1 MTIKILTTLN
11 ASDRLV
17 QAKREVSKLGY
28 NAQAYYAIKHEDA
41 KISFNL
47 SMKDIVSNCEADV
60 LMMFEDDVEIRN
72 CDHFHAAISQLPSDW
87 ELCYLGANIIGEY
100 FRYSDNLFKVN
111 GAWTTHAVLYN
122 NPKKLC
128 ESYNDMTHQF
138 DDWLLR
144 YIQPQMK
151 SFIISPMIAWQKPH
165 YSPLWNHHADYTN
178 IFDGSANKLL

>member
-1 MTIKILTTLN
+1 MQIKILTTLN
-11 ASDRLV
+11 ETDRLI

-28 NAQAYYAIKHEDA
+28 NAEAYYAIKHENP
-41 KISFNL
+41 KTSFNL
-47 SMKDIVSNCEADV
+47 SMKDIITSCDDV
-60 LMMFEDDVEIRN
+60 LMMFEDDVEIRK

-128 ESYNDMTHQF
+128 EQYDDMTHMF

-144 YIQPQMK
+144 YIQPNLK

-165 YSPLWNHHADYTN
+165 YSPLWNHHADYTS
-178 IFDGSANKLL
+178 IFDGSANKIL